1 MVLGVRMGELL
12 KNEKSGKK
20 IVVKFGG
27 SSLADHEKLS
37 KSVTTVADETAKG
50 TRIAVVVSAMGK
62 TTDVLMNT
70 VKNTSN
76 GKVEKCELDDILSM
90 GERTSVRIFAAA
102 LRTNGVQSCYLD
114 PLDDRWPII
123 TDAAFSNANP
133 LLKEC
138 TTRIQKHILPIV
150 ENGTVPVIAGF
161 IGKTLDNK
169 ITTLGRGGSDT
180 TAFILAEALQAN
192 EVALVTD
199 ADGIMSGDPKIIT
212 NPKQLP
218 EIDVN
223 TLVGLADSGAKF
235 IHSKALKYK
244 PQSIPVKVINH
255 AHGDLSQKGTLITG
269 ALATELDVE
278 IKHPSPVTEITI
290 VGNKV
295 SEKPKIILNLLET
308 VEAHTTLLG
317 MSMNPNSVILYVAQ
331 QENTDKLFNQIHNIT
346 LNNPETIAMAAKKD
360 LAFLKTSG
368 VGLEETHGLI
378 GKISENLRV
387 NQINIYGILT
397 ITSSILLFTEWSER
411 EKALQLIRRSLKENP
426 TEKTKQEKSEKP

>member
-1 MVLGVRMGELL
+1 M
-12 KNEKSGKK
+12 KSEKSGKK

-27 SSLADHEKLS
+27 SSLADHEKLA
-37 KSVTTVADETAKG
+37 KAVAAVAKETAKG
-50 TRIAVVVSAMGK
+50 TKIAVVVSAMGK
-62 TTDVLMNT
+62 TTDILMNT

-76 GKVEKCELDDILSM
+76 GKLEKHELDDILSM
-90 GERTSVRIFAAA
+90 GERTSVRVFAAA
-102 LRTNGVQSCYLD
+102 LRTNGVESCYID
-114 PLDDRWPII
+114 PTDDKWPII

-133 LLKEC
+133 ILNEC
-138 TTRIQKHILPIV
+138 TTRIQKHILPII
-150 ENGTVPVIAGF
+150 EKGTVPVIAGF
-161 IGKTLDNK
+161 VGRTSDKK

-180 TAFILAEALQAN
+180 TAFILAEALNAD

-199 ADGIMSGDPKIIT
+199 ANGIMSGDPKIVT
-212 NPKQLP
+212 NPETLP
-218 EIDVN
+218 EIGVS

-255 AHGDLSQKGTLITG
+255 AHGDLSQNGTLITG

-278 IKHPSPVTEITI
+278 IAHPSPVAEITI
-290 VGNKV
+290 VGNRV
-295 SEKPKIILNLLET
+295 SEKPRILMEI
-308 VEAHTTLLG
+308 VEKTGAHASLLG
-317 MSMNPNSVILYVAQ
+317 MSMNMNSVILYVAQ
-331 QENTDKLFNQIHNIT
+331 GENIDKLFNQIHNIT
-346 LNNPETIAMAAKKD
+346 LNNPETIAMAVKED

-397 ITSSILLFTEWSER
+397 ITSSILLFTDWSER
-411 EKALQLIRRSLKENP
+411 EKALQLIRRSLKEP
-426 TEKTKQEKSEKP
+426 STKKE